1 MADENTDITK
11 LQAALQ
17 AERDAHKAT
26 KAQYLAPIRT
36 ALGLGE
42 DANLDTI
49 TASLGTRLGD
59 ADKIVADRTA
69 ALTAERDAA
78 IADAAKV
85 KADRAAERVDS
96 AISGALA
103 KSNMIQANAPDAMNL
118 LRGLFHVDDK
128 GRVVTKGGDT
138 GEPAGVTPEQFVA
151 ARLGAIRSHWFP
163 GNVSGGARSS
173 GNFTGGLA
181 GDTSCFDP
189 RSPNYNITRQ
199 YQLEVTHG
207 SAWADAARKRYGGTR
222 R

>member
-1 MADENTDITK
+1 MSDTLEKSLEAARADAKKAQDTLSTFRRTIAERIGLSPDASADEVTN
-11 LQAALQ
+11 
-17 AERDAHKAT
+17 H
-26 KAQYLAPIRT
+26 
-36 ALGLGE
+36 
-42 DANLDTI
+42 
-49 TASLGTRLGD
+49 LGTRLTDVDGQVT
-59 ADKIVADRTA
+59 AKTASIV
-69 ALTAERDAA
+69 AERDAA

-85 KADRAAERVDS
+85 KTDRAVERVDS
-96 AISGALA
+96 AISAALA
-103 KSNMIQANAPDAMNL
+103 KSTMIQANTPDAMNL

-128 GRVVTKGGDT
+128 GRVVTKGADT

-151 ARLGAIRSHWFP
+151 ARLGALRGHWFP

-207 SAWADAARKRYGGTR
+207 SAWADAARAKYRGGGR
-222 R
+222 